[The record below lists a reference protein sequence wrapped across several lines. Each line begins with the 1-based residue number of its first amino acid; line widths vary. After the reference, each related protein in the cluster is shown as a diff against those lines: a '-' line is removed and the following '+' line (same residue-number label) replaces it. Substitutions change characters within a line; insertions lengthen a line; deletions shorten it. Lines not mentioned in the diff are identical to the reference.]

1 MKSGETMMT
10 TYTTHGVCSRE
21 ISFNV
26 EDGIVT
32 DVHFIS
38 GCSGNLQGISKLVE
52 GMPVR
57 EVIKRLRG
65 IRCGSKS
72 TSCPDQLARALEVM
86 EKSGE

>member
-1 MKSGETMMT
+1 MMT

-21 ISFNV
+21 ISFDV

-32 DVHFIS
+32 DVQFIS

-72 TSCPDQLARALEVM
+72 TSCPDQLARALEGM
-86 EKSGE
+86 EKSEE